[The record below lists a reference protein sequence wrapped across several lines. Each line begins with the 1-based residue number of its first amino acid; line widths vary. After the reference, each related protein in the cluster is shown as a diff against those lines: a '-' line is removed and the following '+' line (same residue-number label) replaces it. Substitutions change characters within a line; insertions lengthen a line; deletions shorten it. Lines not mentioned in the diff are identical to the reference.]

1 MVKLGIVQTTS
12 YKTNRHG
19 ITNVSRILESLG
31 KKEVDV
37 ICLPEQWLQN
47 NRILDFDDEFSDFKK
62 IAKEFS
68 MTIIPGAF
76 YKKKSKKWFI
86 ASPVIGPT
94 GDIIGEQEKIHPFG
108 YEKKLIRSGTKT
120 KIFNTKCKFGLV
132 ICYDMVFAEV
142 AKSLTLKGADVLFS
156 PSRIVKKG
164 IAPWHQYTMVR
175 ALENR
180 IPLLAAN
187 VKNQKFGGKSVI
199 IDLFE
204 KDGIIIPKKIE
215 LTNQSFKLLEFNL
228 KKYKK
233 ARTERFRDRRNFF

>member
-1 MVKLGIVQTTS
+1 
-12 YKTNRHG
+12 
-19 ITNVSRILESLG
+19 
-31 KKEVDV
+31 
-37 ICLPEQWLQN
+37 
-47 NRILDFDDEFSDFKK
+47 
-62 IAKEFS
+62 
-68 MTIIPGAF
+68 
-76 YKKKSKKWFI
+76 
-86 ASPVIGPT
+86 
-94 GDIIGEQEKIHPFG
+94 
-108 YEKKLIRSGTKT
+108 
-120 KIFNTKCKFGLV
+120 
-132 ICYDMVFAEV
+132 MVFAEV

-164 IAPWHQYTMVR
+164 ITPWHQYTMVR